1 MLNPLWAAPVQIG
14 QCVSRRA
21 ENSCG
26 SHLPQAPARSFNAP
40 IPTISAACRAAQRV
54 TSGAIKPFSGP
65 SMTSARIDT
74 GAP

>member
-26 SHLPQAPARSFNAP
+26 SHLPQAPARVFQRTDSDDLGGLP
-40 IPTISAACRAAQRV
+40 CRPKSDV
-54 TSGAIKPFSGP
+54 GGH
-65 SMTSARIDT
+65 
-74 GAP
+74 